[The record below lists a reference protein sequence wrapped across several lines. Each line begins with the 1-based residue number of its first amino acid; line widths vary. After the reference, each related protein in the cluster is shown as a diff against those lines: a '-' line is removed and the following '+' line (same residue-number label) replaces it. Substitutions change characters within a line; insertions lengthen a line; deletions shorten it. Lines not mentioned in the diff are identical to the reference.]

1 MVGKVD
7 KSCGAETVE
16 NGLSGLETLRG
27 SASEEVGEVYY
38 L

>member
-16 NGLSGLETLRG
+16 NGLCGLDTLRG
-27 SASEEVGEVYY
+27 SAT
-38 L
+38 